1 MNTFATFCTTDMTYT
16 RDSVGHIL
24 TFSAV
29 SRVNFVVITLN
40 MYATTG
46 PRRNNLNCVTDVFRL
61 FARTV
66 FGTLLFLKTKYV
78 VRTMRDGRVRA
89 VNNLH
94 GCVPVA
100 RVAFLVTYLTV
111 TNVPPF
117 SKFFSGSRVLAT
129 YFRCDPIVK

>member
-1 MNTFATFCTTDMTYT
+1 MTYT

-40 MYATTG
+40 IYASTG
-46 PRRNNLNCVTDVFRL
+46 PRRKKLKCVTKVFRL

-66 FGTLLFLKTKYV
+66 FGTLLFLNTKYV
-78 VRTMRDGRVRA
+78 VRTIRDGRVSA
-89 VNNLH
+89 VKKLH

-117 SKFFSGSRVLAT
+117 SNFFSGSRVLAT
-129 YFRCDPIVK
+129 YFRFDPIVK